1 MEMSGRG
8 YQLSAP
14 AELPKPLL
22 PKPHRKHEH
31 VCPLPSDYCLAS
43 DAIRVYTA
51 QRLFG
56 SNEDVYAVHPH
67 SSF

>member
-1 MEMSGRG
+1 MFGRG
-8 YQLSAP
+8 YQVPAP
-14 AELPKPLL
+14 AVLPKPL
-22 PKPHRKHEH
+22 PSNPQRKHEH
-31 VCPLPSDYCLAS
+31 LRPLPSDYCLAS
-43 DAIRVYTA
+43 DAIRVYPA